1 MNTDNSSLTLQLPDK
16 RQLGYA
22 LYGSLTGRP
31 VLYFHGLPGSRL
43 ECRLLDA
50 SAKSLAL
57 RIIAVDR
64 PGFGLSEHQP
74 TRRLLDW
81 PDDINIL
88 AKALD
93 IEHFGVIA
101 VSGGA
106 PWALACA
113 YRLPQQVASLA
124 IVGGLGPLQ
133 EAALRAGL
141 RSVARLA
148 FRLVDIS
155 PSASAQL
162 IGRPLYRL
170 RARSRWVIRLLAQVN
185 GDPDKTILKQQDVA
199 DALSESFSEAFR
211 RGPEG
216 FIQEMHADRAAW
228 GFDLSAIDCHVQLW
242 HGDAD
247 QVIGPSHSEYLQ
259 AHLPD
264 AELLIV
270 PRQGHYSLPVLF
282 ARQILETME
291 GKM

>member
-1 MNTDNSSLTLQLPDK
+1 MNTDNSSLTLQLPDQ

-43 ECRLLDA
+43 EASLLDA
-50 SAKSLAL
+50 TARAIGLC
-57 RIIAVDR
+57 IIAVDR
-64 PGFGLSEHQP
+64 PGFGLSDHQP

-81 PDDINIL
+81 PDDIHQLVTTL
-88 AKALD
+88 A

-113 YRLPQQVASLA
+113 CRLPEQLASLA
-124 IVGGLGPLQ
+124 IVGGLGPLH
-133 EAALRAGL
+133 EAALRKAL
-141 RSVARLA
+141 RPMARLA
-148 FRLVDIS
+148 FHLANIS

-170 RARSRWVIRLLAQVN
+170 RARSRRVIRLLAQTN
-185 GDPDKTILKQQDVA
+185 RDPDKTILKQQAVA
-199 DALSESFSEAFR
+199 DALSASFSEAFR

-216 FIQEMHADRAAW
+216 LMQELQADRAAW
-228 GFDLSAIDCHVQLW
+228 GFDLGAINRPVRLW

-247 QVIGPSHSEYLQ
+247 QVVGPAHSEYLQ
-259 AHLPD
+259 AQLPD
-264 AELLIV
+264 ASLSIV
-270 PRQGHYSLPVLF
+270 PAEGHYSLPLNF
-282 ARQILETME
+282 TRQILMALAQDL
-291 GKM
+291 

>member
-43 ECRLLDA
+43 EASLLDA
-50 SAKSLAL
+50 TARAVGL

-64 PGFGLSEHQP
+64 PGFGLSDHQP

-81 PDDINIL
+81 PDDIHLL
-88 AKALD
+88 ARTLA
-93 IEHFGVIA
+93 IEHFGVLA

-113 YRLPQQVASLA
+113 YRLPQQLASLA
-124 IVGGLGPLQ
+124 IVAGLGPLH
-133 EAALRAGL
+133 ETALRKAL
-141 RSVARLA
+141 RRMARLA
-148 FRLVDIS
+148 FYLADIS

-185 GDPDKTILKQQDVA
+185 GDPDKTILKKQDVA
-199 DALSESFSEAFR
+199 DALSASFSEAFR
-211 RGPEG
+211 RGPAG
-216 FIQEMHADRAAW
+216 LMQEMHADRAAW
-228 GFDLSAIDCHVQLW
+228 GFDLGAINCHVRLW

-259 AHLPD
+259 AHLPE
-264 AELLIV
+264 ASLTIV
-270 PRQGHYSLPVLF
+270 PGEGHYSLPLNF
-282 ARQILETME
+282 TRQILMALAQDL
-291 GKM
+291 

>member
-1 MNTDNSSLTLQLPDK
+1 MDKPSHRMNTDNSSLTLQLPDK

-43 ECRLLDA
+43 EASLLDA
-50 SAKSLAL
+50 SARSLAL

-64 PGFGLSEHQP
+64 PGFGLSDHQP

-81 PDDINIL
+81 PDDIHLL

-93 IEHFGVIA
+93 IEHFGVVA

-113 YRLPQQVASLA
+113 CRLPQQLASLA
-124 IVGGLGPLQ
+124 IVGGLGPLH
-133 EAALRAGL
+133 EAALRKAL
-141 RSVARLA
+141 RRMARLA
-148 FRLVDIS
+148 FRLADIS

-170 RARSRWVIRLLAQVN
+170 RARSRWVIHLLAQVN
-185 GDPDKTILKQQDVA
+185 GEPDKTILKQQDVA
-199 DALSESFSEAFR
+199 DALSASFSEAFR

-216 FIQEMHADRAAW
+216 FMQEMHADRAACDVL
-228 GFDLSAIDCHVQLW
+228 DL
-242 HGDAD
+242 
-247 QVIGPSHSEYLQ
+247 P
-259 AHLPD
+259 
-264 AELLIV
+264 
-270 PRQGHYSLPVLF
+270 
-282 ARQILETME
+282 
-291 GKM
+291 